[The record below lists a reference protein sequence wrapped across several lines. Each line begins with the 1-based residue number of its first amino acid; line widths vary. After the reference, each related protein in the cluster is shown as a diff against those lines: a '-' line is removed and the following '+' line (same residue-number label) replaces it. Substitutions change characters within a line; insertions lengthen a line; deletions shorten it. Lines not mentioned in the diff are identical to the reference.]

1 MSRSS
6 RVNTV
11 VYPKEI
17 LWTTTSTARKLV
29 YCLVASSFSTLSPD
43 QPLDEPPYHSGLLEV
58 LHPPP
63 VSILVTAGYRSAY
76 SPPLHPAP
84 FLVLSLGSC
93 TRVLPGTAVC
103 VVDGHGTSARATTS
117 LRGD

>member
-1 MSRSS
+1 MATPSSPELEKVFSR
-6 RVNTV
+6 
-11 VYPKEI
+11 EA
-17 LWTTTSTARKLV
+17 LLTARFGGPEPVSWLL
-29 YCLVASSFSTLSPD
+29 CLASLSPD
-43 QPLDEPPYHSGLLEV
+43 QPLDEPPYRSGLLVV

-84 FLVLSLGSC
+84 FLVLSLESC

-103 VVDGHGTSARATTS
+103 EVDGRGTS
-117 LRGD
+117 LRGDQRPYS